1 MHDIDKF
8 RVIYKLKSISRYA
21 TVDNRKESSA
31 EHTWSSLILADYILT
46 KVHLNIDRLK
56 IYELLMYHD
65 LMKIHAGDTPINPN
79 IENQHKVEIN
89 QLQKEKQ
96 AFHKIITELPENLS
110 KKYESIYTEYVESIS
125 EEAKFARA
133 IEELDSSIQ
142 ELDYKKDWIG
152 FSEEFLRK
160 KKTIWYKEFPIIM
173 EIFEEFLK
181 YCNENGFFNQ
191 K

>member
-8 RVIYKLKSISRYA
+8 RVIYKLKSVNRYA

-31 EHTWSSLILADYILT
+31 EHDWSSLILADYIMT
-46 KVHLNIDRLK
+46 KTHINIDRLK
-56 IYELLMYHD
+56 VYELLMYHD
-65 LMKIHAGDTPINPN
+65 LMKIHAGDTPINPS
-79 IENQHKVEIN
+79 IEDQHKVEIN